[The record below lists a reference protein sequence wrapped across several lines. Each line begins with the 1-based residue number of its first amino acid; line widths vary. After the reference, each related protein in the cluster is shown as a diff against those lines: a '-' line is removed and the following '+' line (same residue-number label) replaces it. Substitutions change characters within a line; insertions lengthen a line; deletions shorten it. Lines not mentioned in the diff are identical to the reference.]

1 MNTVFFAKRD
11 KFSSSSELLSFI
23 LRKKFNI
30 TEFEIERNE
39 NGKPFLKLPST
50 LNISLFFSVSHTK
63 DAYFIAISNENVGID
78 AELLNRSV
86 NYMPILSR
94 FSQAEREEIRTTED
108 FLKLWTIKES
118 VIKWLGGT
126 LAHDL
131 RNLTYEKGFLKY
143 KGLDLPLQITQT
155 IFKEHVLTVCQ
166 ETETVWNYE
175 NIDT

>member
-1 MNTVFFAKRD
+1 MA
-11 KFSSSSELLSFI
+11 FI

-30 TEFEIERNE
+30 AEFEIERNE
-39 NGKPFLKLPST
+39 NGKPFLKLPSKS
-50 LNISLFFSVSHTK
+50 NIPLFFSVSHTK
-63 DAYFIAISNENVGID
+63 DAYFIAVSNENVGID
-78 AELLNRSV
+78 AELLKRLV
-86 NYMPILSR
+86 NYAPVLSR
-94 FSQAEREEIRTTED
+94 FSQVEQEEIRTSED

-118 VIKWLGGT
+118 VIKWLGGA

-131 RNLTYEKGFLKY
+131 RNLTYEKGVLKY

-155 IFKEHVLTVCQ
+155 IFQAHVLTVCQ